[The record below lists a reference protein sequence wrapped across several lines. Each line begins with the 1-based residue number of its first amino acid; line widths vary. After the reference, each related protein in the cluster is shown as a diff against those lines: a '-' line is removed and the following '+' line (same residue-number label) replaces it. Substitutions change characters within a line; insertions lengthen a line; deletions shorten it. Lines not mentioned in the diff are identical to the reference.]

1 MDVEMNEERNSMTHE
16 EKQAALFREQKQ
28 TLNCFLERGAITK
41 AQYDKSLHNLKEKM
55 GVNDCW

>member
-1 MDVEMNEERNSMTHE
+1 MNEERNSMTHE

-41 AQYDKSLHNLKEKM
+41 AQYDKSLHDLKEKM